1 MSKKNQRLKILKWR
15 IDKMTGYTAQI
26 ENGNITTG
34 KDFLKLC
41 TRTFG
46 IAMDMRENLYQYQ
59 RQHNLNQILIINNL

>member
-1 MSKKNQRLKILKWR
+1 
-15 IDKMTGYTAQI
+15 MTGYTAQI